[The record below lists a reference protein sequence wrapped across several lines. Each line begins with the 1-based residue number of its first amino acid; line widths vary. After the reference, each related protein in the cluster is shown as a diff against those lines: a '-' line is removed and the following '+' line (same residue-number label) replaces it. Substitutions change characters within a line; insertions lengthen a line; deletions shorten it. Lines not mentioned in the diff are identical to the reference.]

1 MRPISISVKNFA
13 SYKQETFSFDDI
25 PDLVAI
31 IGSNGGGKST
41 FFVDTLT
48 TVLFNRARGTSS
60 QGTGLENL
68 ITLGEDFLE
77 VEFKFEVDGAIIL
90 VTRRR
95 FLKGGQEL
103 ELFIDGVNHTDK
115 IKETQAKLESIIKID
130 YETFMDTVII
140 GQGNSGSFM
149 KKAPNERKGVFT
161 QVLGLDRYDVIQ
173 TYTKE
178 LRKETNDKIK
188 KLEEKQ
194 EELSDSLGLKDQYND
209 EINEGQKEIRR
220 LSSEVSV
227 KEATLEEELSQKAQY
242 EQKVKE
248 RSDILNKR
256 SVLQNKVQTISDSI
270 EKGKLVKSNL
280 ELTIVNKESV
290 ELELTELTTALEEY
304 QSEFTRLSSEKSSLD
319 ATNNMLTQQ
328 AKEIKAKYTRL
339 KEYNEAECGF
349 CGHEIT
355 ESHKQKHLTDW
366 SSEGKQYISKINGNK
381 VVIDEIVIKLGDLN
395 SSISSSKSKISSLQ
409 SKKSEILQA
418 ETKLSSIDTRLSE
431 LEVELN
437 ERKVELAENLLI
449 EVEDIEEKV
458 FSDGSIRM
466 QLTTLRQQQ
475 TQWQTKVAVA
485 KNELDKIEKDESKVL
500 QIEQDIKEL
509 REKYALLDDLV
520 TGFGKEG
527 IQAIIIDNALPDIED
542 EINEF
547 LGLLT
552 QDQVS
557 IKFVTQKE
565 KGKGK
570 KATSIETLDIV
581 INDENGSRTYETY
594 SGGEK
599 FRVDF
604 SCHVGLAKYLA
615 KRAGS
620 AIQFF
625 IVDEGIGSQDEVA
638 KDQFIKA
645 VNKLTT
651 IFEKVLVITHIPDII
666 DSFHDKV
673 EVYKDPVEG
682 SKIRVVK

>member
-1 MRPISISVKNFA
+1 MRPISLSVKNFA
-13 SYKQETFSFDDI
+13 SYKDETFNFEDI
-25 PDLVAI
+25 PSLAAVV
-31 IGSNGGGKST
+31 GPNGGGKST
-41 FFVDTLT
+41 FFTETIT
-48 TVLFNRARGTSS
+48 TALFNRARVTSS

-68 ITLGEDFLE
+68 ITLGADFLE
-77 VEFKFEVDGAIIL
+77 VKFDFEVDGAIVSVI
-90 VTRRR
+90 RKR

-103 ELFIDGVNHTDK
+103 QLFIDGIDHTDK
-115 IKETQAKLESIIKID
+115 IKETQAKIDSIIKID
-130 YETFMDTVII
+130 YDTFIDTVVIK
-140 GQGNSGSFM
+140 QGKSGSFM
-149 KKAPNERKGVFT
+149 EKAPNDRKDVFS
-161 QVLGLDRYDVIQ
+161 QVLNLDRYDVIQ
-173 TYTKE
+173 SYTKD
-178 LRKETNDKIK
+178 LRKETKDKIAE
-188 KLEEKQ
+188 LEEDQ
-194 EELSDSLGLKDQYND
+194 EELSSSLGLKDQYND

-220 LSSEVSV
+220 LSSEITV
-227 KEATLEEELSQKAQY
+227 KETALEEELSQKAQY
-242 EQKVKE
+242 EQKIKE
-248 RSDILNKR
+248 RNDILSKR
-256 SVLQNKVQTISDSI
+256 SMLENKVKTISESI
-270 EKGKLVKSNL
+270 EKGKMVKSNL
-280 ELTIVNKESV
+280 ELTITEKGSV
-290 ELELTELTTALEEY
+290 ETELISLTSSLDDL
-304 QSEFTRLSSEKSSLD
+304 QSEFTKLSSEKSSLE

-328 AKEIKAKYTRL
+328 AKEIKTKYTKL
-339 KEYNEAECGF
+339 KDYNEAECGF

-355 ESHKQKHLTDW
+355 ESHKQKHLQEW
-366 SSEGKQYISKINGNK
+366 ASEGKKYISKVNENK
-381 VVIDEIVIKLGDLN
+381 TAIDEILVKLSSLN
-395 SSISSSKSKISSLQ
+395 SSISSTKSKISSLQ
-409 SKKSEILQA
+409 TKKTEILQA
-418 ETKLSSIDTRLSE
+418 ETKLSSIDMRLSE

-437 ERKVELAENLLI
+437 ERKSELADNLLI

-458 FSDGSIRM
+458 FSDGTIRM

-475 TQWQTKVAVA
+475 SQWQSKVAVA
-485 KNELDKIEKDESKVL
+485 KNELSKIEKDESKVL

-509 REKYALLDDLV
+509 KERHALLDELV
-520 TGFGKEG
+520 TGFGKDG

-542 EINEF
+542 EINDF
-547 LGLLT
+547 LALLT

-570 KATSIETLDIV
+570 KATSIETLDII
-581 INDENGSRTYETY
+581 INDENGSRIYETY

-604 SCHVGLAKYLA
+604 SCHVGLAKYLS

-625 IVDEGIGSQDEVA
+625 IIDEGIGSQDEVA

-682 SKIRVVK
+682 SKIRVIK